1 MEALENFMSLAEE
14 TSVEEAAANISSV
27 IDSFDTVNKDQI
39 EVIEELARRLKG
51 GDELNWEKACLLLG
65 RTFLKESDNARVEE
79 LLTELKTY
87 CKQQD
92 VSQEEINEIDSYD
105 MDKT

>member
-1 MEALENFMSLAEE
+1 MEALENFMSLAED
-14 TSVEEAAANISSV
+14 TSVEEAAANISSL
-27 IDSFDTVNKDQI
+27 IDSFDTVNQDQI